1 MFEWRTE
8 RWPVCRWVAVR
19 MRNIRCVYNVQMV
32 ACPVGLAGMLMHAGG
47 ALGSLAAWPSQ
58 MLSSASV
65 LSTALHTTKDM
76 CGVASI
82 ISHTP
87 CTLWYLK
94 KLANTVQNLHVPW
107 RLLVDLFSM
116 CTWDASVCKHQQATA
131 FFPLNNAALCNWSAP
146 WPKIDQQLSWLSHTT
161 LWQHSHSVRVLSC
174 FTCECEKT
182 LKPVMLQMTNWH
194 FRWIWYK
201 KLQF

>member
-1 MFEWRTE
+1 
-8 RWPVCRWVAVR
+8 
-19 MRNIRCVYNVQMV
+19 MRNIRCVQCSDGGLSGRSCWNVN
-32 ACPVGLAGMLMHAGG
+32 ACRRGTRVPRGMTRPNAVFSISAEHSTSHYQGHV
-47 ALGSLAAWPSQ
+47 W
-58 MLSSASV
+58 SSINH
-65 LSTALHTTKDM
+65 LT
-76 CGVASI
+76 
-82 ISHTP
+82 HTP

-107 RLLVDLFSM
+107 RLRVDLFSM

-131 FFPLNNAALCNWSAP
+131 FFPLNNAALCNRSAP

-174 FTCECEKT
+174 FTCECENT

-194 FRWIWYK
+194 FHWIWYK